1 MICMLTLPD
10 QSHIASYIATYKA
23 SRVWGHAPWRMLKID
38 ALDYIL
44 GHFQSN
50 ADKVDKLYT
59 NSYIHA
65 LILT

>member
-1 MICMLTLPD
+1 MLTLPD
-10 QSHIASYIATYKA
+10 QSNIASYIHTKLEG
-23 SRVWGHAPWRMLKID
+23 SGGMPLKKFLKID
-38 ALDYIL
+38 ALDYIV